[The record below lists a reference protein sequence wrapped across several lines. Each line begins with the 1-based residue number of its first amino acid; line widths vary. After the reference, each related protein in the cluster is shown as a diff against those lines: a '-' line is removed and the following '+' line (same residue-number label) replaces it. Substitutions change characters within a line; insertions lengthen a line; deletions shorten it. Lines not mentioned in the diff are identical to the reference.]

1 MQETIQ
7 FQMVENW
14 KDLFTSFFQ
23 AHQARQVFV
32 LVDSKTKKHC
42 LPKIQ
47 EALPNGFQLITIPHG
62 EVHKTLETCSLVWDK
77 LSGKNADRKA
87 ILLNLGGGVVGDLG
101 GFCAATY
108 KRGIDFI
115 QIPTTLLAMVDASL
129 GGKTGIDFQGFKN
142 QVGVFRQ
149 PLDVWVDPSFLQ
161 TLSETELISGFA
173 EVVKHALIADVQSW
187 QLLRKKELH
196 QQAWKDLIPAS
207 LRIKQAVVQQDPFES
222 GIRKTL
228 NAGHT
233 IGHAIETLLLQ
244 KGTPFP
250 HGQCVAAGLIMES
263 FIACKNGLLP
273 ENELAQ
279 IEEFIYAQFEILP
292 IQKSWKTA
300 IWKTILQDKK
310 NESQQVRMA
319 LIGPIGNCS
328 IDVVVS
334 QDEVNEAVGYYLG

>member
-1 MQETIQ
+1 
-7 FQMVENW
+7 MVENW
-14 KDLFTSFFQ
+14 EDHLARYFQ
-23 AHQARQVFV
+23 NHKASQIFV
-32 LVDSKTKKHC
+32 LVDSKTKRYC
-42 LPKIQ
+42 LPKVHQ
-47 EALPNGFQLITIPHG
+47 ALPYGFHLITIPHG
-62 EVHKTLETCSLVWDK
+62 EAHKTLETCSLVWDK
-77 LSGKNADRKA
+77 LTSKNAGRKA
-87 ILLNLGGGVVGDLG
+87 LLLNLGGGLVGDLG

-129 GGKTGIDFQGFKN
+129 GGKTGVDFQGFKN
-142 QVGVFRQ
+142 QVGAFRQ
-149 PLDVWVDPSFLQ
+149 PLDVWVDPSFLE
-161 TLSETELISGFA
+161 TLPETELLSGFA
-173 EVVKHALIADVQSW
+173 EVVKHSLIADAQSW

-196 QQAWKDLIPAS
+196 RQIWNELIPAS
-207 LRIKQAVVQQDPFES
+207 LRIKQAVVQQDPFET

-250 HGQCVAAGLIMES
+250 HGQCVAAGLVMES
-263 FIACKNGLLP
+263 FIAFKKGLLP

-300 IWKTILQDKK
+300 LWKTALQDKK
-310 NESQQVRMA
+310 NENQQVRMA
-319 LIGPIGNCS
+319 LIGPIGNCT
-328 IDVVVS
+328 IDVAVS
-334 QDEVNEAVGYYLG
+334 QEEVNEAVGYYLGI